1 MYNANLFEIRS
12 LKPLHVNTYSPVVQ
26 PQTVRRGHFY
36 NVLGKYARYLTRS
49 QSIPVIS
56 EAGQI
61 KVLDAEIPDNLAT
74 LQVPLEGIGE
84 FRVDLGQANHGE
96 IGYADSPH
104 EYERLI
110 CRTIDVGLVDL
121 LEDAYYKYHDL
132 SPYIVERGEG
142 YFDEKLRKD
151 IGIVDGRRFYRGVRK
166 MRGLPHL
173 LVNRE
178 IELRSWGDLLNEI
191 NILARTFSQMRKT
204 DFDFHNP
211 PEGLVRFVNRA
222 LAGRTASNRIYSAN
236 KIVIRDIT
244 WDKRA
249 DDRVI
254 NGETSIVEYQKLAHG
269 FSLRDP
275 KQPLVRYNR
284 LNQSGQVEE
293 QFQAPE
299 LIVMGHTFKDLSTRV
314 GEFQLSQVFDIVHP
328 HCGEQ
333 QRRIVDFVR
342 KVDQVLRE
350 KFNSLYP
357 AKFEFSTVPADITE
371 NVTGP
376 HSIGLRFAKKDV
388 ELQPP
393 YGTNFY
399 RLMPEKEKFAVPVS
413 RDINAVAI
421 SKPDQF
427 NGFLKELQ
435 EEFHVRNGVKLI
447 LEQDANLAL
456 TSEGI
461 GDADLVISFLSRD
474 DPEGLRRFKSIVINQ
489 LGKAHQNVTPQNATS
504 ASIRQLVMQLTLKL
518 GGYPWLLSE
527 APDLLILSVHTY
539 RNPFDQTRFY
549 AYNLMDGRGRV
560 LFQSTPYEPAHTLN
574 LLREIGEKVSD
585 TKRLLVLSTFDDL
598 AIEEYVKKEVYP
610 AVSELTMLK
619 VLKNDNL
626 RIFSTYAPSSV
637 SAPRRRRDI
646 IQYSVESYEAA
657 PQGVILKGS
666 DSEFYAVTT
675 ASRKI
680 GTYHRGCPT
689 GVRIDVL
696 FNQGLI
702 DLSDSIEYLLQLCS
716 MSRTSGHTTRLPAP
730 LYYLGLFAQ
739 YAKLYGVPSNPD
751 AFKTLFYV

>member
-1 MYNANLFEIRS
+1 
-12 LKPLHVNTYSPVVQ
+12 
-26 PQTVRRGHFY
+26 
-36 NVLGKYARYLTRS
+36 LGKYARYLTRS
-49 QSIPVIS
+49 LSTPVIS
-56 EAGQI
+56 EDGQI
-61 KVLDAEIPDNLAT
+61 KVLDAEIPENLAT
-74 LQVPLEGIGE
+74 WHVPLEGIGE
-84 FRVDLGQANHGE
+84 FKVELGRANHSE
-96 IGYADSPH
+96 VGYADSPR

-121 LEDAYYKYHDL
+121 LQDAYYKYHDL
-132 SPYIVERGEG
+132 SPHIVERGEG
-142 YFDEKLRKD
+142 YFDDKLRKD
-151 IGIVDGRRFYRGVRK
+151 IGIVDGRRFYRGVRR

-191 NILARTFSQMRKT
+191 NTLARAFSQMRKI

-211 PEGLVRFVNRA
+211 PEGFVRFVNRA
-222 LAGRTASNRIYSAN
+222 LAGRTASNRMYSTN
-236 KIVIRDIT
+236 KIVIRDVT

-249 DDRVI
+249 DDLVI

-275 KQPLVRYNR
+275 RQPLVRYNR
-284 LNQSGQVEE
+284 LNLSGQIEE

-299 LIVMGHTFKDLSTRV
+299 LLVMGHTFKDLSTRV
-314 GEFQLSQVFDIVHP
+314 GEYQLSQVFDIVHP

-357 AKFEFSTVPADITE
+357 TRFEFSTVPADITE

-376 HSIGLRFAKKDV
+376 HSIGLQFAKKHI

-399 RLMPEKEKFAVPVS
+399 RLMPEKEKFALPVS
-413 RDINAVAI
+413 KDVRAVAVCR
-421 SKPDQF
+421 PDQF
-427 NGFLKELQ
+427 NEFLKELQ
-435 EEFHVRNGVKLI
+435 EEFQSRNGVKLV

-456 TSEGI
+456 TPEGI
-461 GDADLVISFLSRD
+461 ADADLVISFLSKD
-474 DPEGLRRFKSIVINQ
+474 DPEGLRRFKSMVISQ
-489 LGKAHQNVTPQNATS
+489 LGKAHQNVTPQKATS
-504 ASIRQLVMQLTLKL
+504 ESIHQLVMQLTLKL
-518 GGYPWLLSE
+518 GGYPWLLSTS
-527 APDLLILSVHTY
+527 PDLLVLSVHSY

-549 AYNLMDGRGRV
+549 TFNLMDGKGSV
-560 LFQSTPYEPAHTLN
+560 MFQSRPYEPEHTLN
-574 LLREIGEKVSD
+574 LLREIGERVSG

-610 AVSELTMLK
+610 AVSELTMLNI
-619 VLKNDNL
+619 VKNDNL

-637 SAPRRRRDI
+637 SAPRRRRDTVH
-646 IQYSVESYEAA
+646 YPVESYEAA
-657 PQGVILKGS
+657 PQGVIMKGS
-666 DSEFYAVTT
+666 DTEFYAVTT

-689 GVRIDVL
+689 GVRINVL
-696 FNQGLI
+696 FNQGMI
-702 DLSDSIEYLLQLCS
+702 DLSDSIEYVLQLCS

-739 YAKLYGVPSNPD
+739 YAKLYGVPSNPE